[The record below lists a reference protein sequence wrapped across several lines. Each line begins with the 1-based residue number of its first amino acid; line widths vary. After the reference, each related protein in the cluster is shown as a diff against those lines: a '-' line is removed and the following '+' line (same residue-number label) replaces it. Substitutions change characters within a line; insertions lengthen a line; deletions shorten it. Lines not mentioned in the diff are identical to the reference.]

1 MIPCLQGLPQS
12 FDGDGLVSV
21 LATFFPAGGYD
32 PGGEVDEAY
41 SAFSP
46 ILVLAALSSGG
57 KGLDPTLGKQIFVR
71 VRNRKGVGRGGGTL
85 HDRNLNKSLLIR
97 YGNGE
102 ACSIIFEMTQ

>member
-12 FDGDGLVSV
+12 FDGDGFVSV
-21 LATFFPAGGYD
+21 LAPFFTAGGYD
-32 PGGEVDEAY
+32 PGGEVDEAD

-46 ILVLAALSSGG
+46 ILVLAALSAGG
-57 KGLDPTLGKQIFVR
+57 KGLDPTLGKEIFVR
-71 VRNRKGVGRGGGTL
+71 VRNRKGVGRGGGAL

-102 ACSIIFEMTQ
+102 GSSIMFERQH